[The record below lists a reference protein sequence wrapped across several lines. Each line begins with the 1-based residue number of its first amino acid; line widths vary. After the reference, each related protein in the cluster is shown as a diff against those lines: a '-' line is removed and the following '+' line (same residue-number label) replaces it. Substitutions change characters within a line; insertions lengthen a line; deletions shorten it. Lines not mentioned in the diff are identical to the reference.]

1 MCKQKHLIVGVANFQ
16 LLLLYL
22 KLGCLRERLFFNC
35 RDYMERFLDDHE
47 NPSLIRPERPSSPTN
62 SLLYADPKRHHDHSV
77 TTSDEAN
84 KPASPEEV
92 AEAMELVT
100 KVVDTN
106 AIFSP
111 IKNGVMDFTN
121 ALQQASTT
129 SSTDLPGYVTAA
141 TAPCAPTA
149 TVSINPELK
158 EGRSAENIVHIA
170 NVDTVPPH
178 NAASPGLV
186 ASPSQNTSSN
196 NSNSLPRSSSPAI
209 DTSSMNGT
217 DQPSAKR
224 MKTSHPTTDEA
235 LSISCDSDSV
245 LTTKNSNLSPQP
257 RSPNKSATTLRV
269 KGHSDLENSD
279 SNSHL
284 AGNVKLTINS
294 NLVDKSMNAHTL
306 SPEAAVRQTESL
318 AQ

>member
-1 MCKQKHLIVGVANFQ
+1 MFKQVFDNVANCSFYC
-16 LLLLYL
+16 YL
-22 KLGCLRERLFFNC
+22 NFCYLRERLFCNC

-47 NPSLIRPERPSSPTN
+47 NPSLIRPERPASPTN

-77 TTSDEAN
+77 TNSDEAN

-111 IKNGVMDFTN
+111 IKNSVMDFTN

-129 SSTDLPGYVTAA
+129 SSTDLPGYVTA
-141 TAPCAPTA
+141 PCAPAA

-158 EGRSAENIVHIA
+158 KGRSAENIVHIA

-186 ASPSQNTSSN
+186 ASPSQNASSN
-196 NSNSLPRSSSPAI
+196 NSNSLPCSSSSPAI

-224 MKTSHPTTDEA
+224 MKTSHATTDEV

-245 LTTKNSNLSPQP
+245 LTTKNTNLSPQP
-257 RSPNKSATTLRV
+257 RSPNKATATLRV

-284 AGNVKLTINS
+284 AGNVKLAINS

>member
-1 MCKQKHLIVGVANFQ
+1 
-16 LLLLYL
+16 
-22 KLGCLRERLFFNC
+22 
-35 RDYMERFLDDHE
+35 MERFLDDHD
-47 NPSLIRPERPSSPTN
+47 NPSLIRPERPGSPTN
-62 SLLYADPKRHHDHSV
+62 SLLYADPKRHHDHSLIN
-77 TTSDEAN
+77 SDEAN

-92 AEAMELVT
+92 AEAIELVT

-111 IKNGVMDFTN
+111 IKNSVIDFTN

-178 NAASPGLV
+178 NAASPGL
-186 ASPSQNTSSN
+186 ASSPSQNASSN
-196 NSNSLPRSSSPAI
+196 NLNSLPRSNSSPAI
-209 DTSSMNGT
+209 DSSSMNGT

-224 MKTSHPTTDEA
+224 MKTSHVVADEV
-235 LSISCDSDSV
+235 LSISCDSDTV
-245 LTTKNSNLSPQP
+245 LTTKNANLSPQP
-257 RSPNKSATTLRV
+257 KSPNKTAASLRV
-269 KGHSDLENSD
+269 KGHSGDLENSD

-284 AGNVKLTINS
+284 AGNVKLGINS
-294 NLVDKSMNAHTL
+294 SLVDKSINAHTL